1 MALTMTALTTKEASR
16 SPYQLDQ
23 PQTLK
28 ASTALLKRIKSETDR
43 KEAASATKSLIRT
56 EDSSDEKDSS
66 DAEPIWLVLTT
77 KRNIADQ
84 RRLKPGKIPLPHP
97 LNTSPTTTTCL
108 ITCDPQRQVK
118 DVLAHPSFPTS
129 LASRITKVIGISK
142 LKARYQ
148 PFESKRQLLDEHDV
162 FLADAR
168 IITMLPKILG
178 KTFYKGSK
186 KPVPVSLEPYRQSN
200 AAGKRVVLKP
210 TTEKSKTIAPPL
222 QVAKEIEKTLGCA
235 LVHLSPSNNVSVRVG
250 LSSFTPQQIA
260 DNVEAV
266 VNGLAAKFIPKGW
279 RNVRGVHV
287 KGPNTMALPIWLADE
302 LWVEE
307 GDVLDDAEAEE
318 VKAVGMKGGAKR
330 KARLLNKAPGG
341 EEAEAEGKGVKR
353 ERSTDVTKEDR
364 KKRKRVDEDPGL
376 SKEIRE
382 RREKLR
388 EQKKADRE
396 NMRGTTEA
404 VAVE

>member
-1 MALTMTALTTKEASR
+1 
-16 SPYQLDQ
+16 
-23 PQTLK
+23 
-28 ASTALLKRIKSETDR
+28 
-43 KEAASATKSLIRT
+43 
-56 EDSSDEKDSS
+56 
-66 DAEPIWLVLTT
+66 
-77 KRNIADQ
+77 
-84 RRLKPGKIPLPHP
+84 
-97 LNTSPTTTTCL
+97 
-108 ITCDPQRQVK
+108 
-118 DVLAHPSFPTS
+118 
-129 LASRITKVIGISK
+129 
-142 LKARYQ
+142 
-148 PFESKRQLLDEHDV
+148 
-162 FLADAR
+162 
-168 IITMLPKILG
+168 MLPKILG

-200 AAGKRVVLKP
+200 AEGKRVVLKP
-210 TTEKSKTIAPPL
+210 ATEKSKTIAPPL

-250 LSSFTPQQIA
+250 LSSFPPQQIA

-307 GDVLDDAEAEE
+307 GDVLEDAEAEE
-318 VKAVGMKGGAKR
+318 MKAVGMKGGAKR
-330 KARLLNKAPGG
+330 KARLLNKVPGG
-341 EEAEAEGKGVKR
+341 KEAEAEGKGVKR
-353 ERSTDVTKEDR
+353 ERSTDVTKEGR

-396 NMRGTTEA
+396 DMRGTTKA
-404 VAVE
+404 VAVI